1 MNDFQLIAT
10 WRIAAPQ
17 QEVFDAVSD
26 SLRWPAWWPGAES
39 VEEFAQSDENG
50 IGGVRRYVWKG
61 RLPYRLAFDACTTR
75 VIVPSLLEA
84 TVSGDLAGIGRWS
97 FSHVDGITTIHYEWH
112 VRTTKRWM
120 NLSAPLIRTFFA
132 NNHHALM
139 KRGATALAHR
149 LGARLV
155 AVEHRELS
163 RTPHARVNRRAAC
176 GAGFIAG
183 IVATG
188 VQMIL
193 WWSASQPPI
202 AMLLRDSRL
211 AAAIVLGRAVLPP
224 PVTFD
229 WQVMLAATFIHFTL
243 SVVYGLAMT
252 AVIARLPRLTGVLA
266 GGLLGLALYGLN
278 MHGFTAVFPWFETS
292 RDWITAV
299 AHVSFGVSVAAIYH
313 AWQRRL
319 PDIGK

>member
-1 MNDFQLIAT
+1 MNNFRLIAT
-10 WRIAAPQ
+10 WRIAASQ

-26 SLRWPAWWPGAES
+26 SLHWPAWWPGAES
-39 VEEFAQSDENG
+39 VEEFTQSDENG

-84 TVSGDLAGIGRWS
+84 SVSGDLAGIGRWS
-97 FSHVDGITTIHYEWH
+97 FSHTDGITTIHYEWH
-112 VRTTKRWM
+112 VHTTKRWM

-155 AVEHRELS
+155 EVEHRELPRS
-163 RTPHARVNRRAAC
+163 PRKGLNWRAAC
-176 GAGFIAG
+176 SAGFTAS

-193 WWSASQPPI
+193 WWGASLPPLT
-202 AMLLRDSRL
+202 MLLRDSSL
-211 AAAIVLGRAVLPP
+211 AAAIILGREALPP
-224 PVTFD
+224 PATFD
-229 WQVMLAATFIHFTL
+229 WLVMLSAAFIHFAL
-243 SVVYGLAMT
+243 SIVYGITMT
-252 AVIARLPRLTGVLA
+252 MLIARLPRLAGMLA
-266 GGLLGLALYGLN
+266 GGFLGLALYGLN
-278 MHGFTAVFPWFETS
+278 MYGFTAVFPWFEAS

-299 AHVSFGVSVAAIYH
+299 THVSFGVTVAAVYH
-313 AWQRRL
+313 SWPR
-319 PDIGK
+319 